1 VKAFN
6 SLNQKNLSPSSS
18 ARTSVDEFIDE
29 PMTNLVNALIEFC
42 RRGNLQPA
50 MVLIVSFGNPLKS
63 YQQDAL
69 TSKDAQRF
77 VDSTR
82 YLPVLLS
89 SLLGKLETI
98 ISSSASS
105 SSQYRQAVDYMLT
118 IGLLLEQYYQI
129 YPKEQSWYLKMKT
142 LLFFFFFLQF
152 VLFFSS

>member
-18 ARTSVDEFIDE
+18 SARTSVDEFVDE
-29 PMTNLVNALIEFC
+29 PMTNLVNVLIQFC
-42 RRGNLQPA
+42 HRGNLQPA

-69 TSKDAQRF
+69 TSQDAQRF
-77 VDSTR
+77 LDSTR
-82 YLPVLLS
+82 YVPVLLS

-98 ISSSASS
+98 INSSASS
-105 SSQYRQAVDYMLT
+105 SNQYRQAVDYMLT

-129 YPKEQSWYLKMKT
+129 YPKEQSWYFKNENSFSSFFS
-142 LLFFFFFLQF
+142 LLF
-152 VLFFSS
+152 LFFVS